1 MNNLNLKQMKHLKI
15 NQQRL
20 SDKIWTDESGQQI
33 PANRTTKVER
43 LHERSS
49 ARIAREALR
58 VNKQL
63 TAFNDLIT
71 ELSNEAYEAFMDS
84 KEVKKVT
91 KGNYTWYNFDR
102 SIKIEINVNE
112 PIKFDELTITAA
124 KEKLDSFLDKNITS
138 KNEFIKQMVI
148 DAFETQRNGQLDT
161 KQVLKLTRYESKV
174 KSPLFSE
181 AIKLIR
187 EAIRRP
193 KSKTYRRVWLKDEN
207 GQYQNVELNLTSI

>member
-1 MNNLNLKQMKHLKI
+1 MKALIWKQQKGTDNL
-15 NQQRL
+15 
-20 SDKIWTDESGQQI
+20 WTDESGQQI
-33 PANRTTKVER
+33 PYNRTTKVER
-43 LHERSS
+43 LHERS
-49 ARIAREALR
+49 AAKIAREAINL
-58 VNKQL
+58 NKRL
-63 TAFNDLIT
+63 NTFNNVIT

-124 KEKLDSFLDKNITS
+124 KEKLDTFLDRNITS

-161 KQVLKLTRYESKV
+161 KQVLKLTRYETKV
-174 KSPLFSE
+174 KNELFSE

-193 KSKTYRRVWLKDEN
+193 KSKTYRRVWIKDEQGSYKN
-207 GQYQNVELNLTSI
+207 IELNLSSI